1 MTGNYQVRVDFNVGE
16 KAEMTKEI
24 TENDITSMA
33 EITGDFNPIHID
45 EDFAKKTRFKGCIAH
60 GVLSNGLISAVL
72 GMHLPG
78 PGGIYLGQTLKYL
91 NPVKAGDTL
100 RAEVEVSKWRP
111 DKKIIHLETR
121 CLNQHN
127 DIIVEGEAVMLIET
141 IE

>member
-78 PGGIYLGQTLKYL
+78 PGAIYLGQTLKYL
-91 NPVKAGDTL
+91 NPVRAGDTL

>member
-45 EDFAKKTRFKGCIAH
+45 EDFANKTRFKGCIAH

-78 PGGIYLGQTLKYL
+78 PGAIYLGQTLKYL

>member
-16 KAEMTKEI
+16 KAEMTKEV
-24 TENDITSMA
+24 TENDIISMA

-78 PGGIYLGQTLKYL
+78 PGAIYLGQTLKYL

>member
-16 KAEMTKEI
+16 KAEMTKEV

-78 PGGIYLGQTLKYL
+78 PSAIYLGQTLKYL

>member
-16 KAEMTKEI
+16 KAEMTKEV

-78 PGGIYLGQTLKYL
+78 PGAIYLGQTLKYL

>member
-24 TENDITSMA
+24 TENDIISMA

-45 EDFAKKTRFKGCIAH
+45 EDFANKTRFKGCIAH

>member
-16 KAEMTKEI
+16 KAEMTKEV
-24 TENDITSMA
+24 TENDIISMA

-45 EDFAKKTRFKGCIAH
+45 EDFANKTRFKGCIAH
-60 GVLSNGLISAVL
+60 GVLSSGLISAVL

-78 PGGIYLGQTLKYL
+78 PGAIYLGQTLNYL
-91 NPVKAGDTL
+91 NPVRAGDTL

-121 CLNQHN
+121 CSNQHN
-127 DIIVEGEAVMLIET
+127 DIIVEGEAVLLIET

>member
-1 MTGNYQVRVDFNVGE
+1 MTGNYRVRVDFNVGE
-16 KAEMTKEI
+16 KAEMTKVV

-45 EDFAKKTRFKGCIAH
+45 EDFANKTRFKGCIAH

-78 PGGIYLGQTLKYL
+78 PGAIYLSQTLKYL
-91 NPVKAGDTL
+91 NPVKVGDTL
-100 RAEVEVSKWRP
+100 RAEVEVSNWRP

-121 CLNQHN
+121 CFNQHH
-127 DIIVEGEAVMLIET
+127 DTIVEGEAVLLIET

>member
-16 KAEMTKEI
+16 KAEMTKEV

-45 EDFAKKTRFKGCIAH
+45 EDFANKTRFKGCIAH

-78 PGGIYLGQTLKYL
+78 PGAIYLGQTLKYL

>member
-1 MTGNYQVRVDFNVGE
+1 MAGKYQIRTDFKVGE
-16 KAEMTKEI
+16 RAEMTKEV
-24 TENDITSMA
+24 TESDITSMA

-45 EDFAKKTRFKGCIAH
+45 EDFANKTRFKGCIAH
-60 GVLSNGLISAVL
+60 GVLSAGLISAVL

-78 PGGIYLGQTLKYL
+78 PGAIYLGQTLKYL
-91 NPVKAGDTL
+91 NPVRAGDTL

-121 CLNQHN
+121 CSNQHN
-127 DIIVEGEAVMLIET
+127 DIIVEGEAVLLIET

>member
-16 KAEMTKEI
+16 KAEMTKEV
-24 TENDITSMA
+24 TKNDITSMA

-45 EDFAKKTRFKGCIAH
+45 EDFANKTRFKGCIAH

>member
-1 MTGNYQVRVDFNVGE
+1 MAGNYQVRVDFNVGE
-16 KAEMTKEI
+16 KAEMTKEV

-45 EDFAKKTRFKGCIAH
+45 EDFANKTRFKGCIAH
-60 GVLSNGLISAVL
+60 GVLIDGLISAVL

-78 PGGIYLGQTLKYL
+78 PGAIYLGQTLKYL
-91 NPVKAGDTL
+91 NPVKEGDTL

-121 CLNQHN
+121 CSNQHN
-127 DIIVEGEAVMLIET
+127 DIVVEGEAVLLIET